1 MRWMDGQAVCSAEAG
16 SGRHSFGTYH
26 RYEVL
31 APSLMHWGFN
41 QSLLHLVLVPA
52 HHGCDSEI
60 GSMTCLGFSVM
71 QRLLL
76 LHHNEQPLNCRMVPG
91 SSKHSTSLILPWAL
105 MACAMQAMRMA

>member
-1 MRWMDGQAVCSAEAG
+1 MDGQAVCSAEAG

-91 SSKHSTSLILPWAL
+91 SSKQFDPTVGSDGLRHASDAHGL
-105 MACAMQAMRMA
+105 M